1 MVARATRRKPTI
13 DSKFDTRKN
22 NFTSSLGEMW
32 NISTVKNILNNY
44 SYIGK
49 KEVNKGNKNKN
60 QDELKSFEK
69 YQIVSAS

>member
-1 MVARATRRKPTI
+1 
-13 DSKFDTRKN
+13 
-22 NFTSSLGEMW
+22 MW